1 MERVRG
7 ILILAGW
14 VTMAGGLPVLSS
26 SALACS
32 RGFPTY
38 EVTNDFMVSVT
49 NHGKPLTGVEVKVL
63 REVKQPSFHFENA
76 FWDATDANG
85 EVSVRGL
92 AAGRYFITV
101 MHADVESEQAGE
113 LEVGS
118 KSSSAR
124 SRLTLEWPAHTVF
137 PIQNLAGVVAADRG
151 LFPLPG
157 AVLLLVDATSGRQI
171 GATVADQK
179 GRFEFRGWVD
189 PGLYILRIS
198 AQGVEKRA
206 GALLSGSIFVRLDT
220 EAKDKELP
228 RLGLTMSSCG
238 MSGYREDNTMV
249 VF

>member
-1 MERVRG
+1 MRRL
-7 ILILAGW
+7 LILAGW
-14 VTMAGGLPVLSS
+14 VAMAGAVPALPV

-38 EVTNDFMVSVT
+38 EVTNDFTVSVT
-49 NHGKPLTGVEVKVL
+49 NHGKPLSGVEVKVR
-63 REVKQPSFHFENA
+63 REVKKPSFHFENA
-76 FWDATDANG
+76 FWDTTDANG
-85 EVSVRGL
+85 DVSVRGL

-101 MHADVESEQAGE
+101 MHAGVESEQAGE

-137 PIQNLAGVVAADRG
+137 PIQNLAGVVAVDRG
-151 LFPLPG
+151 LLPLPG
-157 AVLLLVDATSGRQI
+157 AVMLLVDATSGQQI
-171 GATVADQK
+171 GAAVADQK

-206 GALLSGSIFVRLDT
+206 GTLLSGSIFVRLDS

-228 RLGLTMSSCG
+228 RLGLMMSSCG
-238 MSGYREDNTMV
+238 LSAYRDDDTMV
-249 VF
+249 IF